1 MLFFKFDYF
10 LGTYCIR
17 VGVSHYVLIWVWG
30 GVVFC
35 YFVGGFSEGIFWKQ
49 LQILCN
55 LHSFREFQWTL
66 N

>member
-30 GVVFC
+30 GGWFFVILWGVLAKV
-35 YFVGGFSEGIFWKQ
+35 YFGNSYKSCVTYIPSVNFSG
-49 LQILCN
+49 L
-55 LHSFREFQWTL
+55 
-66 N
+66 

>member
-30 GVVFC
+30 GG
-35 YFVGGFSEGIFWKQ
+35 GGFLLFCGGF
-49 LQILCN
+49 
-55 LHSFREFQWTL
+55 
-66 N
+66 